1 MLINRVT
8 GISESLLKSFYI
20 SGLKPALQIE
30 LLRAR
35 PTSLEEAFSLA
46 RITKARFE
54 DERSTTS
61 IAKTNDL
68 NTELPVQDLEETTRH
83 KPNKVEAV
91 KTSMVATFE
100 EHEQHEYQEDL
111 NEISEEKDDA
121 KPQISADTFGSN
133 GGNDSETTCPKAP
146 VKEVVDNGIKSEV
159 VVGLPGKFQEG
170 DMNRK
175 IGRWRWMLKGKENQ
189 LSWQHLAAIG
199 V

>member
-1 MLINRVT
+1 M
-8 GISESLLKSFYI
+8 
-20 SGLKPALQIE
+20 
-30 LLRAR
+30 LRAR
-35 PTSLEEAFSLA
+35 PTSFEEAYSLA
-46 RITKARFE
+46 RITEARFE
-54 DERSTTS
+54 DQRSTTV

-68 NTELPVQDLEETTRH
+68 NTELLVQDLEATIRH

-91 KTSMVATFE
+91 KTK
-100 EHEQHEYQEDL
+100 
-111 NEISEEKDDA
+111 KDDA
-121 KPQISADTFGSN
+121 KPPISADTFGSN
-133 GGNDSETTCPKAP
+133 CGNDSETTCPKAP